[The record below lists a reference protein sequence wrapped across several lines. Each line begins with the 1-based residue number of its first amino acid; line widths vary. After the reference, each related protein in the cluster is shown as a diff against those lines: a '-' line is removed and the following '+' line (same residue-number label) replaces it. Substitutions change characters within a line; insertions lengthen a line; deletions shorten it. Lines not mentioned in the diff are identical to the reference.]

1 MNRPHSAII
10 TSGRPLLEMRDMLD
24 TIEKNFEWESFKLD
38 SPKAYFGAQVK
49 QPKDIKALEKGHY
62 LKDLHREKKH
72 IPGVGKYNIVRFA
85 NEVKP

>member
-10 TSGRPLLEMRDMLD
+10 SSVRQPLEVRQMFN

-38 SPKAYFGAQVK
+38 SPKTYFGAQVK
-49 QPKDIKALEKGHY
+49 QPKDLRALGKGHY

-85 NEVKP
+85 N